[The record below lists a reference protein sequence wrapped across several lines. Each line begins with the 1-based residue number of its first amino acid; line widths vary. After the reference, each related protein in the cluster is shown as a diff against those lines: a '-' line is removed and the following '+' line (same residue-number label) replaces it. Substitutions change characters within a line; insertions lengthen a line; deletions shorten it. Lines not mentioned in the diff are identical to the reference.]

1 MQRHHAGVIAGI
13 GILIAAGAIGGYFR
27 YRATHA
33 ITPTKAIN
41 SSNTAPAPGEITFTG
56 RIQAKT
62 TVDIA
67 VPADGV
73 FDTWYVDVGQEVY
86 KDQLLAKIHNPKF
99 EEAQRAAQSELDKAQ
114 GRVATLTS
122 DQLAARLE
130 ASRAEAGLTR
140 ANSEVDRLQK
150 IYERQRGL
158 WEAGATARLTW
169 EKAQK
174 DYSDAKA
181 DAERQDTIA
190 KSAAQRDAG
199 VTAELEAANRAVAN
213 ATAAIERAKEA
224 GGAAEIHAPSDGI
237 VIARKDL
244 QGQAVD
250 TSMKDAMKIGTDV
263 TQLQVVY
270 QDPATPP
277 SIDVRIQKGQLA
289 MVKIGDQEIAG
300 TVSDVTA
307 RSVTIDFTVPEAA
320 KQLDIPAQVRIKF

>member
-1 MQRHHAGVIAGI
+1 VQRHHAGVIAGI

-27 YRATHA
+27 YRAAHG
-33 ITPTKAIN
+33 
-41 SSNTAPAPGEITFTG
+41 STAAPPAVRIAASAPNEIAFTG
-56 RIQAKT
+56 RIQAKS

-67 VPADGV
+67 IPADGM

-86 KDQLLAKIHNPKF
+86 KDQLLAKIRNPKF
-99 EEAQRAAQSELDKAQ
+99 DEAQRAAQSELDKAQ

-150 IYERQRGL
+150 IYEKQRGL
-158 WEAGATARLTW
+158 WAAGATARLTW

-174 DYSDAKA
+174 DYADAKA

-190 KSAAQRDAG
+190 KSAMQRDAAM
-199 VTAELEAANRAVAN
+199 TAELEAANRTVAN
-213 ATAAIERAKEA
+213 ATAAIDRAREA
-224 GGAAEIHAPSDGI
+224 GGAAEIHAPADGI
-237 VIARKDL
+237 VIVRRDL

-250 TSMKDAMKIGTDV
+250 TSMKDAMKIGTDL

-277 SIDVRIQKGQLA
+277 SVDVRIQKGQA
-289 MVKIGDQEIAG
+289 ATVKIGDQEIAG

-307 RSVTIDFTVPEAA
+307 RSVTVDFTIPEPA
-320 KQLDIPAQVRIKF
+320 KQLDIPVQVKIKF